1 MTSDYVF
8 FVALVVW
15 NEIEVAVDLLEFN
28 DIFTNLA
35 GARPAGRHKQA
46 VHALH
51 CIALHT
57 LKQHK
62 ASFAIVI
69 HILRRISQGP
79 TKGLFVFPF
88 SLCDYA

>member
-35 GARPAGRHKQA
+35 GARPAGRQA
-46 VHALH
+46 QTGSAHSALH
-51 CIALHT
+51 CIA
-57 LKQHK
+57 
-62 ASFAIVI
+62 
-69 HILRRISQGP
+69 
-79 TKGLFVFPF
+79 
-88 SLCDYA
+88 